1 MFSNKKQKKNRWK
14 KKKQIGNENEKR
26 GDGIF

>member
-1 MFSNKKQKKNRWK
+1 MFSKKTKQKNRRK
-14 KKKQIGNENEKR
+14 KKNKIGNENEKR